1 MTSGAVDGGGVVGG
15 GGETAGV
22 QLESVATTDVDPSLT
37 VALQVLD
44 L

>member
-1 MTSGAVDGGGVVGG
+1 VGG
-15 GGETAGV
+15 GGELAGV
-22 QLESVATTDVDPSLT
+22 QLESVATTDVEPSLT